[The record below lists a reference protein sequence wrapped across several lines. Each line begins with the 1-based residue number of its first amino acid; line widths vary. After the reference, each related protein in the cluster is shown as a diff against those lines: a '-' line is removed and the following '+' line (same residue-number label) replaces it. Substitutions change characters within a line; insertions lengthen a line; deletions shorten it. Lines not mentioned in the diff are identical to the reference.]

1 MSRAHY
7 AHPQSLRAHLLLV
20 SVVFVWGSTFV
31 LVKTA
36 LHDISPLLFNLL
48 RMALAFVI
56 LAIVYRRHLRQIRLP
71 VLAAGSI
78 VGLTLAMGYQFQTV
92 GLHLTTP
99 SKSAFITG
107 MVVVIVPLLAIIP
120 GLRPPASARPHWNAW
135 LGAFVAFT
143 GILLLTA
150 PPGQPLSLMAFRQV
164 NLGDVLTLVC
174 ALGFA
179 LQVIALAHFSPRFPF
194 EQLAL
199 IQIGVATL
207 VMAVSLPFFE
217 HPYVR
222 WTPPVIAALAITAV
236 LATALAFTVLSYAQQ
251 ILPATHTALILALE
265 PVFAWLTAFLILG
278 QGLRGRSLAG
288 AILVLAGIALTELI
302 SRPMQPPPTKTT
314 SIQLRDL

>member
-36 LHDISPLLFNLL
+36 LLDISPLLFNLI
-48 RMALAFVI
+48 RMALAFLI
-56 LAIVYRRHLRQIRLP
+56 LAIVYRRQFRKIRPP

-135 LGAFVAFT
+135 LGAIVAFA
-143 GILLLTA
+143 GIILLTA
-150 PPGQPLSLMAFRQV
+150 PPDQPVSLIAFRYV
-164 NLGDVLTLVC
+164 NLGDILTLVC

-199 IQIGVATL
+199 IQIGVCTL

-222 WTPPVIAALAITAV
+222 WTTPVIAALAITSV
-236 LATALAFTVLSYAQQ
+236 LATALAFTVLSYAQR

-265 PVFAWLTAFLILG
+265 PVFAWLAAFVFLG

-302 SRPMQPPPTKTT
+302 SRPMQPEMP
-314 SIQLRDL
+314 

>member
-7 AHPQSLRAHLLLV
+7 QHPQSLRAHLLLI

-36 LHDISPLLFNLL
+36 LLDISPLLFNLI
-48 RMALAFVI
+48 RMAIAFLI

-107 MVVVIVPLLAIIP
+107 MVVVIVPLLAVLP

-135 LGAFVAFT
+135 LGAFVAFA
-143 GILLLTA
+143 GIILLTA
-150 PPGQPLSLMAFRQV
+150 PAAQPVSLVAFRHV

-199 IQIGVATL
+199 IQIGVCTL

-222 WTPPVIAALAITAV
+222 WTTPVIASLAITSV
-236 LATALAFTVLSYAQQ
+236 LATALAFTVLSYAQR

-265 PVFAWLTAFLILG
+265 PVFAWLTAFLFLH
-278 QGLRGRSLAG
+278 QNLHGRSLAG
-288 AILVLAGIALTELI
+288 ALLVLAGIALTELI
-302 SRPMQPPPTKTT
+302 SHPMQPVEPEST
-314 SIQLRDL
+314 SIP